1 MSSEDIMALIS
12 IMYTCCGDHET
23 MVPCLPCSGESGST
37 PSNSLISSKGM
48 ETMALQTKDNDQ
60 GWQSGNSIAVE
71 NLATKGLLIA
81 G

>member
-1 MSSEDIMALIS
+1 MFAMFRRVRK
-12 IMYTCCGDHET
+12 H
-23 MVPCLPCSGESGST
+23 PKQLPYFF
-37 PSNSLISSKGM
+37 KGM